1 MALET
6 PHVTCG
12 QLARRG
18 MPARDR
24 QTEASRAPPVTLPW
38 TQYSVCFEARNQ
50 GPVGSRGLLRW
61 PLAVLPRHPPACHK
75 PTGYVA
81 WAQCHLGGA
90 GALLSHLSDATK
102 SFVWPDIG
110 LLQNLLG
117 VGVLTAAQQP
127 IPEVPGAKP
136 INRLDV
142 RAGPIGQSYTAG
154 VPALWGLYGL
164 TAAKR
169 SIICLAGHKTLVRL

>member
-1 MALET
+1 M
-6 PHVTCG
+6 G
-12 QLARRG
+12 QVGHARGTGDSARDLWAAG
-18 MPARDR
+18 MPGDAGPRPP
-24 QTEASRAPPVTLPW
+24 EASRAPPVTLPW

-90 GALLSHLSDATK
+90 GALLSDLSDATK

-117 VGVLTAAQQP
+117 VGALTAAQQST
-127 IPEVPGAKP
+127 PEVPGTKP
-136 INRLDV
+136 INRIH
-142 RAGPIGQSYTAG
+142 GPDLLVSPMAAG
-154 VPALWGLYGL
+154 VPALWLWGLYGL
-164 TAAKR
+164 TVHA
-169 SIICLAGHKTLVRL
+169 CG